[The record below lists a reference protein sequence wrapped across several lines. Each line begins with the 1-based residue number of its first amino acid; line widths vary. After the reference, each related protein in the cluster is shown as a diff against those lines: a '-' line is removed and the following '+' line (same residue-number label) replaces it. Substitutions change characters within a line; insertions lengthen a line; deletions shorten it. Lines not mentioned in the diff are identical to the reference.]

1 MCSLAAYC
9 LMAAAGG
16 DMEYRGTGLS
26 ARARRPE
33 PSWPSVIATTLR
45 LWLERHSLFGGKSPR
60 GRRRVAVVVAVV
72 AIVAIVA
79 GVTGVIIGRTARSSS
94 SAASRG
100 SGSGSAPGAA
110 VDASAATRGQAASW
124 LAGQVAGSAI
134 IACDPAMCA
143 ALHADGLPATR
154 LLVLGTATVDPLGSD
169 VVVATLAVRN
179 EFGTRL
185 QSVYAPVVIA
195 SFGTGAGRIDIR
207 AIAPDGTAAY
217 QAAVAADRRSRISA
231 GSQLLRNP
239 RIIAAGNA
247 RNALSAGDVDPRL
260 LMMLAA
266 LADQQ
271 RLRVTAFGDPSPGAG
286 PAVPLRSVQLAALGS
301 GAKAEASLRSML
313 SFIDAQQQPFQPL
326 RAALAGSSALTV
338 EYAAPSPLGLLGGP

>member
-1 MCSLAAYC
+1 
-9 LMAAAGG
+9 
-16 DMEYRGTGLS
+16 MEYRGTGLS
-26 ARARRPE
+26 ARARRSE

-45 LWLERHSLFGGKSPR
+45 LWLERHRVFGGKGPR
-60 GRRRVAVVVAVV
+60 GRRVTIALALV
-72 AIVAIVA
+72 AIVALGA
-79 GVTGVIIGRTARSSS
+79 GVTGVIIGRAAKSPSVPAVPAVPAA
-94 SAASRG
+94 AAS
-100 SGSGSAPGAA
+100 
-110 VDASAATRGQAASW
+110 ASATTRGEVASW
-124 LAGQVAGSAI
+124 IAGQVAASAI
-134 IACDPAMCA
+134 VACDPAMCA

-154 LLVLGTATVDPLGSD
+154 LLVLGTATADPLGSD

-179 EFGTRL
+179 QFGTRL

-217 QAAVAADRRSRISA
+217 KAALAADRRSRISA

-239 RIIAAGNA
+239 RIIVAADA

-271 RLRVTAFGDPSPGAG
+271 QVRITAFGDPSPGAS
-286 PAVPLRSVQLAALGS
+286 PVVPLRSVEIAALGP
-301 GAKAEASLRSML
+301 GAEAEASLRSML
-313 SFIDAQQQPFQPL
+313 SFIDAQRQPFQPL
-326 RAALAGSSALTV
+326 QAALVGSSALTV
-338 EYAAPSPLGLLGGP
+338 EYAAPSPLGLLGSP

>member
-1 MCSLAAYC
+1 MTIALA
-9 LMAAAGG
+9 L
-16 DMEYRGTGLS
+16 
-26 ARARRPE
+26 
-33 PSWPSVIATTLR
+33 
-45 LWLERHSLFGGKSPR
+45 
-60 GRRRVAVVVAVV
+60 V
-72 AIVAIVA
+72 AIVALGA
-79 GVTGVIIGRTARSSS
+79 GVTGVIIGR
-94 SAASRG
+94 AAKSP
-100 SGSGSAPGAA
+100 SVPAVPAA
-110 VDASAATRGQAASW
+110 AAGASAATRGEAASW
-124 LAGQVAGSAI
+124 TAGQVAASAI
-134 IACDPAMCA
+134 VACDPAMCA

-154 LLVLGTATVDPLGSD
+154 LLVLGTATADPLGSD

-179 EFGTRL
+179 QFGTRL

-217 QAAVAADRRSRISA
+217 EAALAADRRSRISA

-239 RIIAAGNA
+239 RIIVAADA
-247 RNALSAGDVDPRL
+247 RNALSAGNVDPRL

-271 RLRVTAFGDPSPGAG
+271 QVRITAFGDPSPGAS
-286 PAVPLRSVQLAALGS
+286 PVVPLRSVEIAALGP
-301 GAKAEASLRSML
+301 GAEAEASLRSML

-326 RAALAGSSALTV
+326 RASLGGSSVLTV